1 MTGFGILARWVHL
14 ACGLGL
20 VGLVT
25 AMGLAGRSDRPT
37 ALAWESRMLRW
48 ARALAALLLLSGVAA
63 LAFQAAVATGRP
75 RAALDVGEWIRLLG
89 QSQFGTVWLVRH
101 GVLLLLT
108 ALLLLREREQT
119 GADRLAFRLEAW
131 LLAAAAAGAMAWA
144 GHAAAVEPDGLA
156 AALLDALHLLAAGA
170 WFGALLPLGAL
181 LRQTSNERGADAR
194 PFAVVAVRAFSRLA
208 LVVMTLVVL
217 TGLANTWFQVGSLPA
232 LVGTRYGWLLLLKVA
247 LLIPI
252 LALAQHNRRGLLP
265 RLSGDGATIGRPAMA
280 RLGRFV
286 AVEAGLGLLI
296 LLITTG
302 LSLSPPAAHD
312 PVWWPFSHRYSWEVA
327 VSIPGGATAVL
338 IGSQMA
344 VIGFLAVIVGL
355 LIRSRRGLFL
365 GAGAG
370 AIAVG
375 LWIALPPMT
384 VDAYPTTYRRST
396 VPYQA
401 VSVASGAALYHT
413 HCATCH
419 GVGGRGDG
427 PGGAGLPKP
436 PADLAAVHTAQHTA
450 GDMFWWITHGIP
462 AGGMPPFGSVLSE
475 EDRWDLINFIRTL
488 AAGERA
494 RQMTALV
501 QAGRPWLVA
510 PDLTIVVG
518 PAPPRTLKELR
529 DRWMTLLVFFT
540 LPESRARLVQLAE
553 AYNTLQALGTEVVA
567 VPLDDGTDIIR
578 RLGRRLGA
586 RPPMLFPVV
595 TDGAADI
602 ATTYGLLARAL
613 APASRSAHGAASL
626 HAEFLVDRQGYIR
639 ARWLPGA
646 AGAGWDTMQTLVD
659 QILIL
664 DKETPAGSAPDEH
677 VH

>member
-1 MTGFGILARWVHL
+1 MTGFGIVARWVHL

-48 ARALAALLLLSGVAA
+48 ARALAALLLLTGVAA
-63 LAFQAAVATGRP
+63 LAYQAAVVTGRA

-89 QSQFGTVWLVRH
+89 RSQFGTVWLVRH
-101 GVLLLLT
+101 GVLLLLA

-144 GHAAAVEPDGLA
+144 GHAAAVEGFA

-181 LRQTSNERGADAR
+181 LRQTSTERGADAR

-208 LVVMTLVVL
+208 LVVMTLVAL

-302 LSLSPPAAHD
+302 LSLSPPAVHD
-312 PVWWPFSHRYSWEVA
+312 PVWWPFSRRYSWEVA
-327 VSIPGGATAVL
+327 ASIPGGASAVL
-338 IGSQMA
+338 IGGQIAM
-344 VIGFLAVIVGL
+344 IGLLAMIVGL
-355 LIRSRRGLFL
+355 LLRSRRLLFL
-365 GAGAG
+365 GSGGG

-436 PADLAAVHTAQHTA
+436 PADLAAAHTAQHTA
-450 GDMFWWITHGIP
+450 GDMLWWITHGIP
-462 AGGMPPFGSVLSE
+462 TGGMPPFGSVLSE
-475 EDRWDLINFIRTL
+475 EDRWDLINFIRAL
-488 AAGERA
+488 GAGERA

-501 QAGRPWLVA
+501 QPGRPWLAA

-518 PAPPRTLKELR
+518 PARPRTLKELR

-567 VPLDDGTDIIR
+567 VRLDDGTDII
-578 RLGRRLGA
+578 RRLGA

-595 TDGAADI
+595 TDGTADI
-602 ATTYGLLARAL
+602 ATTYRLFARGL
-613 APASRSAHGAASL
+613 APASLSARGAAPL
-626 HAEFLVDRQGYIR
+626 HVEFLVDRQGYIR

-646 AGAGWDTMQTLVD
+646 PGVGWDTMQTLVD
-659 QILIL
+659 QILVL
-664 DKETPAGSAPDEH
+664 DKETPAGPPPDEH